1 MLPRFNVSSSVQ
13 HRLSTNFARQARI
26 SGHNHSSKRGVATV
40 AVSRAPAVVASCR
53 LVLRPT
59 GNGSFEHIG
68 DEVPQPQPIILKEG
82 VFEVGRA
89 SPADIQIPIP
99 TVSSRHALLR
109 VEDNKVCITDL
120 NSTNGTVVNGQ
131 ELGPLDNIEVEV
143 GAEVIFG
150 DHFLAKYQL
159 DEVHDGIAEQQAQL
173 QQQPELSD
181 QASVHKPAHI
191 NNTVDCS

>member
-1 MLPRFNVSSSVQ
+1 MLPRFNGSSSVQ
-13 HRLSTNFARQARI
+13 QRLSTNFARQARI
-26 SGHNHSSKRGVATV
+26 SGHNQSSKRGVATV
-40 AVSRAPAVVASCR
+40 AVSRSQALVASCR

-59 GNGSFEHIG
+59 GNGSFDHIG
-68 DEVPQPQPIILKEG
+68 DKVPLPQAIPLKEG

-150 DHFLAKYQL
+150 DHFLARYQL
-159 DEVHDGIAEQQAQL
+159 DEDHDSSAAQ

-181 QASVHKPAHI
+181 QASAHKAAHI